1 MFLLINLSVALK
13 SGSGGR
19 SRAIF
24 DAFSGMEKRME
35 ESPRPILEQV
45 TDVWLSKVFP
55 KHFARQGGESPWAP
69 LAPSTVK
76 ERGSSRPILI
86 RTGSYRRSI
95 RRLKATKQK
104 VVVGTDDIR
113 ANALQ
118 YGRKKFTDLKDQTRA
133 RARGRSSFT
142 TESGMPA
149 RLHVIL
155 HEDEVDESYTTIMDW
170 LMEPWE
176 K

>member
-1 MFLLINLSVALK
+1 MIDLSVKLK
-13 SGSGGR
+13 SGRGGP
-19 SRAIF
+19 RAIF

-35 ESPRPILEQV
+35 EPPRVILEQV
-45 TDVWLSKVFP
+45 TDVWLNKVFP
-55 KHFARQGGESPWAP
+55 KHFARQGGESPWPP

-95 RRLKATKQK
+95 RRLKSTKQK
-104 VVVGTDDIR
+104 VTVGTDDER

-118 YGRKKFTDLKDQTRA
+118 YGRKKFADLQDQTRA
-133 RARGRSSFT
+133 KARGRSSHT
-142 TESGMPA
+142 TESGQPA
-149 RLHVIL
+149 RLHIIL
-155 HEDEVDESYTTIMDW
+155 HEKEVDDSFATIMDW